1 MKKYSQTAGK
11 RTAAVSHTEKER
23 RRASLT
29 NDEFRHSFKQAFH
42 SSLGLAVYSCGI
54 QKCSAGHAWGPAV
67 RDHYLIHCVT
77 SGKGVFS
84 FGGKDYLLSGGDGF
98 LLTPGVVASYAA
110 DSESPW
116 QYCWIGFNGTDAKR
130 LVEQTGLSYE
140 NPVFHFSGTALPDR
154 LEQICHL
161 SCATHSNEARVEAGL
176 LLFLADLMD
185 AFGSSSA
192 AHHASGYE
200 YVQKAARFI
209 EYNYS
214 RSIDVEDIAAS
225 VGISRSHLYRLF
237 MENISVPPNEYLMRC
252 RMNKAAALLEEGRL
266 SVGEVASSTGFSD
279 QLYFSRVFKKYMGI
293 PPSQYALR
301 SARESQ
307 EQQDNA

>member
-1 MKKYSQTAGK
+1 M
-11 RTAAVSHTEKER
+11 
-23 RRASLT
+23 T
-29 NDEFRHSFKQAFH
+29 NDEFRHSFTQAFH

-84 FGGKDYLLSGGDGF
+84 FGGKDYYLSGGDGF

-185 AFGSSSA
+185 AFGASSA

-279 QLYFSRVFKKYMGI
+279 QLYFSRVFKKYMGV

-301 SARESQ
+301 SAREPQKQQ
-307 EQQDNA
+307 EKA